1 MRKQVLEYI
10 RYTQRKTI
18 TVPFTPSHA
27 EMQLYNGIT
36 ALLER
41 EDSYALPK
49 RQRHL
54 TGLILRKLL
63 ASSTHAVHNTL
74 ITIKRRLEVL
84 HDHQVDDTNF
94 LAELIES
101 DDLETDYLE
110 ELESDGVDESE

>member
-1 MRKQVLEYI
+1 MGNGGISQLKDRLKGFVKRTLRKQVLEYI
-10 RYTQRKTI
+10 RYTQRKAI

-36 ALLER
+36 AVLER

-74 ITIKRRLEVL
+74 ITIRTPLRK
-84 HDHQVDDTNF
+84 T
-94 LAELIES
+94 AKIISLIIPTS
-101 DDLETDYLE
+101 LPN
-110 ELESDGVDESE
+110 